1 MAAKKRRVLFHRSWA
16 KFNGGTS
23 GGQLKVRDAF
33 EHFKHSPV
41 FEPRVY
47 FGKETVWFDNPGNVW
62 LPYRAEAE
70 PAWEVHPDDVLFLA
84 GRDWAVLSPE
94 ERAHPPA
101 PVLNIAQP
109 RHTNPDDPRHN
120 YLKYPAIRIV
130 KSSLGKKILED
141 YGVNGPVYLIPDTI
155 DMSLLPPPNLQP
167 DLDVLIVGLKNAE
180 MALALQRKLQRRN
193 FWRRNKIRVGVQ
205 IPPKLPTRQDFLE
218 LVNRARIV
226 AYLPLDAER
235 GAEGF
240 YLPAL
245 EGMAMEKL
253 VVCPFAVGNIDFCIP
268 GQTCLQPEYTVQS
281 IYRAILEALKMP
293 EQQRQEMI
301 RNGKAISNNHRIE
314 QEQKALL
321 DLLHQA
327 DEIWHQ
333 KHLFQFG
340 R

>member
-1 MAAKKRRVLFHRSWA
+1 M
-16 KFNGGTS
+16 
-23 GGQLKVRDAF
+23 
-33 EHFKHSPV
+33 
-41 FEPRVY
+41 
-47 FGKETVWFDNPGNVW
+47 
-62 LPYRAEAE
+62 
-70 PAWEVHPDDVLFLA
+70 
-84 GRDWAVLSPE
+84 
-94 ERAHPPA
+94 
-101 PVLNIAQP
+101 
-109 RHTNPDDPRHN
+109 
-120 YLKYPAIRIV
+120 
-130 KSSLGKKILED
+130 
-141 YGVNGPVYLIPDTI
+141 YLIPDTI